1 MIKIKTDAELELIKV
16 ACKITGDTLKEV
28 EKHIKPGVSTKQ
40 LDKIAY
46 DYIVSLGAKPSFKH
60 YQGYP
65 ATICA
70 SINEEVVH
78 GIPSKHRILEEGDII
93 SIDVGACYKG
103 YHGDEARTFPVGKID
118 AKKKRLIKVTE
129 ESFFEGIK
137 NIRAGSYVGDI
148 SHAVQTYVEK
158 NGFSIVRELTGHGV
172 GSELHEDPMIPNYG
186 KMGAGA
192 KLVKNMVVAVEP
204 MVNMG
209 ERYVQFLPD
218 GWTCVTRDKLPA
230 AHYENTILITEN
242 GVEILTL

>member
-78 GIPSKHRILEEGDII
+78 GIPSKHRILQEGDII

-103 YHGDEARTFPVGKID
+103 YHGDAARTFPVGKID

-186 KMGAGA
+186 KMGAGS

-209 ERYVQFLPD
+209 ERYVQFLSD

>member
-1 MIKIKTDAELELIKV
+1 MIKIKTNAELELIKV

-103 YHGDEARTFPVGKID
+103 YHGDAARTFPVGKID

>member
-1 MIKIKTDAELELIKV
+1 MIKIKTDAEIELIRK
-16 ACKITGDTLKEV
+16 ACEITRDTLLEV
-28 EKHIKPGVSTKQ
+28 EKHIKPNVSTKQ

-46 DYIVSLGAKPSFKH
+46 DYIVSLGAKPSFKN
-60 YQGYP
+60 YEGYP

-70 SINEEVVH
+70 SVNEEIVH
-78 GIPSKHRILEEGDII
+78 GIPSNNRILKEGDII

-103 YHGDEARTFPVGKID
+103 YHGDAARTFPVGKID
-118 AKKKRLIKVTE
+118 AKKKKLIKVTK

-148 SHAVQTYVEK
+148 SNKIQTYVEK
-158 NGFSIVRELTGHGV
+158 NGYSIVRELAGHGV
-172 GSELHEDPMIPNYG
+172 GAELHEDPLILNYG
-186 KMGAGA
+186 KAGSGA
-192 KLVKNMVVAVEP
+192 KLVKNMVVAIEP

-218 GWTCVTRDKLPA
+218 GWTCVARDGLPS
-230 AHYENTILITEN
+230 AHYENTILITED

>member
-78 GIPSKHRILEEGDII
+78 GIPSKHRILQEGDII

-103 YHGDEARTFPVGKID
+103 YHGDAARTFPVGKID

-209 ERYVQFLPD
+209 ERYVQFLSD

>member
-1 MIKIKTDAELELIKV
+1 MIKIKTEAELELQRV
-16 ACKITGDTLKEV
+16 ACKITRDTLNEV

-46 DYIVSLGAKPSFKH
+46 DYIVSLGAKPSFKN
-60 YQGYP
+60 YSGYP

-78 GIPSKHRILEEGDII
+78 GIPKKHRILQEGDII

-103 YHGDEARTFPVGKID
+103 FHGDAARTFPVGKID
-118 AKKKRLIKVTE
+118 AKKKKLIKVTK

-137 NIRAGSYVGDI
+137 NIKPGSFVGDI
-148 SHAVQTYVEK
+148 GHQIQTYVEK
-158 NGFSIVRELTGHGV
+158 NGFTIVRELTGHGV
-172 GSELHEDPMIPNYG
+172 GANLHEDPSIPNYG
-186 KMGAGA
+186 KAGSGA
-192 KLVKNMVVAVEP
+192 KLVKNMVIAIEP

-209 ERYVQFLPD
+209 ERFVQFMPD
-218 GWTCVTRDKLPA
+218 GWTCIARDGLPS
-230 AHYENTILITEN
+230 AHYENTVLITED

>member
-103 YHGDEARTFPVGKID
+103 YHGDAARTFPVGKID

-172 GSELHEDPMIPNYG
+172 GSELHEVPMIPNYG

-209 ERYVQFLPD
+209 ERYVQFLSD

-242 GVEILTL
+242 GIEILTL

>member
-78 GIPSKHRILEEGDII
+78 GIPSKHRILEEGDMI

-103 YHGDEARTFPVGKID
+103 YHGDAARTFPVGKID

>member
-1 MIKIKTDAELELIKV
+1 MIKIKTDAELELQRV
-16 ACKITGDTLKEV
+16 ACKITKDTLIEI

-46 DYIVSLGAKPSFKH
+46 DYIVSLGAKPSFKN
-60 YQGYP
+60 YSGYP

-78 GIPSKHRILEEGDII
+78 GIPKKHRILQEGDII

-103 YHGDEARTFPVGKID
+103 FHGDAARTFPVGKID
-118 AKKKRLIKVTE
+118 AKKKKLIKVTK

-137 NIRAGSYVGDI
+137 NIKPGSFVGDI
-148 SHAVQTYVEK
+148 GHQIQTYVEK
-158 NGFSIVRELTGHGV
+158 NGFTIVRELTGHGV
-172 GSELHEDPMIPNYG
+172 GANLHEDPSIPNYG
-186 KMGAGA
+186 KAGSGA
-192 KLVKNMVVAVEP
+192 KLVKNMVIAIEP

-209 ERYVQFLPD
+209 ERFVQFMPD
-218 GWTCVTRDKLPA
+218 GWTCIARDGLPS
-230 AHYENTILITEN
+230 AHYENTVLITED

>member
-93 SIDVGACYKG
+93 SVDVGACYKR
-103 YHGDEARTFPVGKID
+103 YHGDAARTFPVRKID

>member
-1 MIKIKTDAELELIKV
+1 MIKIKTDAELELIRV
-16 ACKITGDTLKEV
+16 ACKITGDTLKEL

-46 DYIVSLGAKPSFKH
+46 DYIVSLGAKPSFKN
-60 YQGYP
+60 YCGYP

-78 GIPSKHRILEEGDII
+78 GIPKKHRILMEGDII

-103 YHGDEARTFPVGKID
+103 YHGDAARTFPVGKID
-118 AKKKRLIKVTE
+118 AKRKKLIKVTE

-137 NIRAGSYVGDI
+137 NIKSGSYVGDI
-148 SHAVQTYVEK
+148 AHQVQTYVEK

-172 GSELHEDPMIPNYG
+172 GSELHEDPSIPNYG
-186 KMGAGA
+186 KMGSGA
-192 KLVKNMVVAVEP
+192 KLVKNMVIAVEP

-209 ERYVQFLPD
+209 ERYVQFMPD
-218 GWTCVTRDKLPA
+218 GWTCIARDRLPA
-230 AHYENTILITEN
+230 AHYENTILITDD